1 MFRRLYRHYA
11 LQTQYHIK
19 HSSGDERSNNLL
31 SDLPDLIRHHLQKR
45 SQLGFHFAA
54 VDNKV

>member
-19 HSSGDERSNNLL
+19 HSSGDERSNTLL
-31 SDLPDLIRHHLQKR
+31 SDLIRHHLQKR
-45 SQLGFHFAA
+45 SQLGFHFAT
-54 VDNKV
+54 VDYKV